1 MAQIPNQGVDMKLQG
16 VQETTLIPLIA
27 KALDAASTQPVL
39 NDKFSEQT
47 LSRIDSSY
55 DWKRATGHALMQ
67 RVLVTRTRLLDV
79 WAAEFLEQHDEA
91 TVLHVASGL
100 DSRCLRLAPIWTG
113 AGKRIRWIDVDL
125 PDVVEMRRRLELPE
139 PEGDYELRPADVL
152 SQDWLESIPNDRP
165 TLIIAEGLV
174 MYLKPED
181 GLSVFKRLAKNFEGV
196 GGQILCDMAGY
207 WMVAKQE
214 GNPTMQM
221 AEMYWA
227 VDDPETIASSVREDG
242 CRSFR
247 VAKEQRTEAMSE
259 NFGSNIPFRAR
270 FFLWL
275 ISWLPW
281 RLGTNVKFDF

>member
-1 MAQIPNQGVDMKLQG
+1 MKLQG

-27 KALDAASTQPVL
+27 KALDAASPQPVL
-39 NDKFSEQT
+39 NDKYSKQT
-47 LSRIDSSY
+47 LSRIDASY

-67 RVLVTRTRLLDV
+67 RVLVTRTRLLDL
-79 WAAEFLEQHDEA
+79 WAAEFLEKHDEA

-100 DSRCLRLAPIWTG
+100 DSRCLRLAPIWTS
-113 AGKRIRWIDVDL
+113 AGKRIRWIDLDL
-125 PDVVEMRRRLELPE
+125 PDVVEMRRSLELPE

-181 GLSVFKRLAKNFEGV
+181 GLSVFKRLAKNFQGV
-196 GGQILCDMAGY
+196 GGQILCDLAGY

-214 GNPTMQM
+214 GNPTLQM

-227 VDDPETIASSVREDG
+227 VDDPEAIVDAVRQDG
-242 CRSFR
+242 RRGFR
-247 VAKEQRTEAMSE
+247 LAKEQRTEAMSE
-259 NFGSNIPFRAR
+259 NYSPDIPFRAR

-281 RLGTNVKFDF
+281 RLGTNVKFNF